1 MEPIRNLLILLF
13 GIMFAVN
20 SAIANANTGFEAG
33 LGSEWQIGGTTGTQS
48 PTVWNDSGVGVS
60 VVTGVTNYSP
70 GGGKT
75 WNITPYGTKMA
86 SIQGGGLAFD
96 QITVGLGLSGT
107 ENTAIKN
114 MLTFQSQNGGGGNPT
129 PTTGSF
135 MKREITL
142 QAGQTYTMAWQYLS
156 TDYTPFND
164 GSIMTLVH
172 KTDNNI
178 TPTLNNKQ
186 QRYSLLG
193 FTNPGTGNYA
203 TGSYGATGW
212 QVATFTVPVAGT
224 YVLGFTSF
232 NLGDT
237 ALSPI
242 LLVDEVQ
249 GTTTLNGQA
258 FTPVS
263 PNPGSDA
270 PPPPP
275 PVAPSVATAVYNA
288 GISQNVWITN
298 HYPTS
303 NNSPAGEG
311 AANAFDNDPDTK
323 YLNFD
328 KKNAGVTVKLNVG
341 RVITGFTLT
350 TANDFPGRDPTSYKL
365 YASNDGVT
373 WTLISEGNLSLT
385 DSRKTTSSMIAVTN
399 TNPYVY
405 YYIFFPTTKAGEG
418 CGLNCDS
425 MQIAEITF
433 YYESGNTAT
442 STATG
447 SGSVSNPSDLCCGG
461 VNTPFNS
468 NTQFTGRVSTFNNRV
483 TQDTLVSITQLGSNN
498 SAIVQQSGTKNNYS
512 EIYVSGNYN
521 MTNTTQTSSS
531 STATNYIEL
540 DVIGSSNT
548 VNLTQNSTGG
558 TKGIYATVNN
568 ASNNLTVNQSG
579 NGNHYAEII
588 LSGSNKTVNLTQSG
602 SAAHMLNINLSGGAT
617 SLTAT
622 QSGNTQQH
630 YSITHNCAQISCAA
644 ITVTQ
649 GQ

>member
-1 MEPIRNLLILLF
+1 MEQMRNLLIFLF
-13 GIMFAVN
+13 SIMFALN
-20 SAIANANTGFEAG
+20 SAIANANYGFESG
-33 LGSEWQIGGTTGTQS
+33 LGAEWQIGGTTGTQS
-48 PTVWNDSGVGVS
+48 ATAWNATGVGVS

-70 GGGKT
+70 GGGYT

-96 QITVGLGLSGT
+96 QITSGLGLSSV
-107 ENTAIKN
+107 ENTAIKD
-114 MLTFQSQNGGGGNPT
+114 MLIYQSQNGGGGQPN
-129 PTTGSF
+129 PTTGSYI
-135 MKREITL
+135 KREITL
-142 QAGQTYTMAWQYLS
+142 QAGQTYTMAWQYVS
-156 TDYTPFND
+156 TDYFPFND
-164 GSIMTLVH
+164 GSIMSLVH
-172 KTDNNI
+172 STDGNI

-203 TGSYGATGW
+203 TNSYGATGW
-212 QVATFTVPVAGT
+212 QVATFTVPVSGT

-249 GTTTLNGQA
+249 GTTLLNGQT
-258 FTPVS
+258 FTPVN

-275 PVAPSVATAVYNA
+275 PPTPSVPTAVYNS

-303 NNSPAGEG
+303 NNSPAGED
-311 AANAFDNDPDTK
+311 AAKAFDNDPDTK

-328 KKNAGVTVKLNVG
+328 KKNAGVTVKLNIG
-341 RVITGFTLT
+341 KVITGFTLT

-373 WTLISEGNLSLT
+373 WTLLGEGNLSLT
-385 DSRKTTSSMIAVTN
+385 DTRKTVSSMVSVTN
-399 TNPYVY
+399 ITPYVY

-433 YYESGNTAT
+433 YYESGSTAT

-447 SGSVSNPSDLCCGG
+447 SGTVSNPSDLCCGG
-461 VNTPFNS
+461 VSTPFNANVS
-468 NTQFTGRVSTFNNRV
+468 FTNRV
-483 TQDTLVSITQLGSNN
+483 GVFNARPDQDSVVNITQVGSYN
-498 SAIVQQSGTKNNYS
+498 SANIQQSGTKNNYS
-512 EIYVSGNYN
+512 EIYVQGNSN
-521 MTNTTQTSSS
+521 ITNTTQTSTSAS
-531 STATNYIEL
+531 ATNYIEL
-540 DVIGSSNT
+540 DVIGSNNT

-558 TKGIYATVNN
+558 AKGIYATVNN
-568 ASNNLTVNQSG
+568 VSNNLTVNQNG
-579 NGNHYAEII
+579 NGNHYAEIN
-588 LSGSNKTVNLTQSG
+588 LSGGNKTVNLNQSG
-602 SAAHMLNINLSGGAT
+602 SAAHMSNITLSGGST
-617 SLTAT
+617 SLTST
-622 QSGNTQQH
+622 QSGSTQQH

>member
-1 MEPIRNLLILLF
+1 MEQMRNLLIFLF
-13 GIMFAVN
+13 GIMSVLN
-20 SAIANANTGFEAG
+20 SAIANANYGFENG
-33 LGSEWQIGGTTGTQS
+33 LGAEWQIGGGTGTQS
-48 PTVWNDSGVGVS
+48 ATGWNDTGVGVS

-75 WNITPYGTKMA
+75 WNINPYGTKMA
-86 SIQGGGLAFD
+86 SIQGGGMSFD
-96 QITVGLGLSGT
+96 QITSGLGLTGV

-114 MLTFQSQNGGGGNPT
+114 MLTYQSQNGGGGNPT
-129 PTTGSF
+129 PTTGSY
-135 MKREITL
+135 MKREVTL

-164 GSIMTLVH
+164 GSIMSLVH
-172 KTDNNI
+172 KTNANI

-224 YVLGFTSF
+224 YILGFTSF

-249 GTTTLNGQA
+249 GTTSLNGQSFA
-258 FTPVS
+258 PVN

-275 PVAPSVATAVYNA
+275 PPAPSVPTAVYNN

-311 AANAFDNDPDTK
+311 AENAFDNDPDTK

-341 RVITGFTLT
+341 RVVTGFTLT

-365 YASNDGVT
+365 YASNDGVN
-373 WTLISEGNLSLT
+373 WTLISEGSLSLT
-385 DSRKTTSSMIAVTN
+385 DSRKTTSSMISITN

-433 YYESGNTAT
+433 YYQSGNTAT

-461 VNTPFNS
+461 VSTPFNANS
-468 NTQFTGRVSTFNNRV
+468 GFSTRVGVFSAVGDSRV
-483 TQDTLVSITQLGSNN
+483 IIEQI
-498 SAIVQQSGTKNNYS
+498 
-512 EIYVSGNYN
+512 GNYN
-521 MTNTTQTSSS
+521 TAIVTQSGRKNYLEANITGNNNSLTANQTTSNLS
-531 STATNYIEL
+531 TNYTEL
-540 DVIGSSNT
+540 NVTGNNNT
-548 VNLTQNSTGG
+548 FNITQNSTSGS
-558 TKGIYATVNN
+558 KGIMATVDNS
-568 ASNNLTVNQSG
+568 SNSVTVNQSG
-579 NGNHYAEII
+579 TGNHYSEISLI
-588 LSGSNKTVNLTQSG
+588 GGNKTVNLTQSG
-602 SAAHMLNINLSGGAT
+602 SAAHMAKIELSGG
-617 SLTAT
+617 STAITTT
-622 QSGNTQQH
+622 QAGAAQQY
-630 YSITHNCAQISCAA
+630 YSIIHNCAQISCAA

>member
-1 MEPIRNLLILLF
+1 MRNLLVFLLGIIVIL
-13 GIMFAVN
+13 N
-20 SAIANANTGFEAG
+20 SAIAQVSNNGFENG
-33 LGSEWQIGGTTGTQS
+33 LGAEWQIGGGTGSQS
-48 PTVWNDSGVGVS
+48 ATGWNDTGVGVS
-60 VVTGVTNYSP
+60 IVTGVTNYSP
-70 GGGKT
+70 GGGLT

-86 SIQGGGLAFD
+86 SIQGGSLSFD
-96 QITVGLGLSGT
+96 QITAGLGLLGV

-114 MLTFQSQNGGGGNPT
+114 MLTYQSQNGGGGNPN
-129 PTTGSF
+129 PTTGSY
-135 MKREITL
+135 MKREVTL

-172 KTDNNI
+172 SSDNSI

-212 QVATFTVPVAGT
+212 QVATFTVPVSGT

-249 GTTTLNGQA
+249 GTTTLNGQT
-258 FTPVS
+258 FTPVN

-275 PVAPSVATAVYNA
+275 PPTPSVPTAIYNS

-311 AANAFDNDPDTK
+311 AANAFDNNPDTK

-341 RVITGFTLT
+341 KVITGFTLT

-365 YASNDGVT
+365 YASNDGVN
-373 WTLISEGNLSLT
+373 WTLVSEGSLSLT
-385 DSRKTTSSMIAVTN
+385 DSRKTTSSMISITN

-418 CGLNCDS
+418 CGLNCNS

-433 YYESGNTAT
+433 YYQSGNTAT
-442 STATG
+442 STDSG
-447 SGSVSNPSDLCCGG
+447 SGSVANPSDLCCGG
-461 VNTPFNS
+461 VSTPFNA
-468 NTQFTGRVSTFNNRV
+468 NTQFNNRV
-483 TQDTLVSITQLGSNN
+483 TTFTGRTSQDSRVVIEQIGNSSTISVTQIGTKNNYAEVRSTGSNNSVTVNQSGTNSTNANYLELSILGSNN
-498 SAIVQQSGTKNNYS
+498 SVNLQQS
-512 EIYVSGNYN
+512 
-521 MTNTTQTSSS
+521 
-531 STATNYIEL
+531 
-540 DVIGSSNT
+540 
-548 VNLTQNSTGG
+548 STGG
-558 TKGIYATVNN
+558 AKGIYSTVN
-568 ASNNLTVNQSG
+568 SNNNSLTIDQSG
-579 NGNHYAEII
+579 SGNHYAEIN
-588 LSGSNKTVNLTQSG
+588 LSGGNKTVNLTQSG
-602 SAAHMLNINLSGGAT
+602 SANHMSNINLSGGAT

-622 QSGNTQQH
+622 QSGATQQY
-630 YSITHNCAQISCAA
+630 YSITHSCANVSCGP

-649 GQ
+649 GN

>member
-1 MEPIRNLLILLF
+1 MEQMRNLLIFLF
-13 GIMFAVN
+13 GIISVLH
-20 SAIANANTGFEAG
+20 SALANANYGFESG
-33 LGSEWQIGGTTGTQS
+33 LGAEWQIGGTTGTQS
-48 PTVWNDSGVGVS
+48 ATAWNQNGVGVS

-96 QITVGLGLSGT
+96 QITSGLGLSGV

-114 MLTFQSQNGGGGNPT
+114 MLTYQSQNGGGGNPT
-129 PTTGSF
+129 PTTGSY
-135 MKREITL
+135 MKREVTL

-164 GSIMTLVH
+164 GSIMTLIH
-172 KTDNNI
+172 KTDSNI

-249 GTTTLNGQA
+249 GSTTLNGQT
-258 FTPVS
+258 FTPVN

-275 PVAPSVATAVYNA
+275 PPTPSVPTAVYNS

-341 RVITGFTLT
+341 KVITGFTLT

-373 WTLISEGNLSLT
+373 WTLISEGSLSLT
-385 DSRKTTSSMIAVTN
+385 DSRKTTSSMISVTN

-461 VNTPFNS
+461 VSTPFNANS
-468 NTQFTGRVSTFNNRV
+468 GFTTRAGVFSAAGDSRVIIE
-483 TQDTLVSITQLGSNN
+483 QI
-498 SAIVQQSGTKNNYS
+498 
-512 EIYVSGNYN
+512 GNYN
-521 MTNTTQTSSS
+521 TANITQSGSKNYLEANFTGNNNSLTANQTTANS
-531 STATNYIEL
+531 STNYAELNVTGNSNTLNITQNNTGGSKGIMATVDN
-540 DVIGSSNT
+540 SSNS
-548 VNLTQNSTGG
+548 V
-558 TKGIYATVNN
+558 
-568 ASNNLTVNQSG
+568 TVNQSG
-579 NGNHYAEII
+579 TGNHYSEIN
-588 LSGSNKTVNLTQSG
+588 LAGGNKTVNLTQSG
-602 SAAHMLNINLSGGAT
+602 SAAHMAKIELSGGAT
-617 SLTAT
+617 AITTT
-622 QSGNTQQH
+622 QTGATQQH
-630 YSITHNCAQISCAA
+630 YSITHNCAQASCSA

>member
-1 MEPIRNLLILLF
+1 MRNLLIFLF
-13 GIMFAVN
+13 GVMSVLN
-20 SAIANANTGFEAG
+20 SAIANANYGFEGG
-33 LGSEWQIGGTTGTQS
+33 LGAEWQIGGTTGTQS
-48 PTVWNDSGVGVS
+48 ATAWNDTGVGVS
-60 VVTGVTNYSP
+60 IVTGVTNYSP
-70 GGGKT
+70 GGGLT

-96 QITVGLGLSGT
+96 QITSGLGLSGV

-114 MLTFQSQNGGGGNPT
+114 MLTYQSQNGGGGNPT
-129 PTTGSF
+129 PTTGSY
-135 MKREITL
+135 MKREVTL

-172 KTDNNI
+172 SSDGNI

-212 QVATFTVPVAGT
+212 QVATFTVPVSGT

-249 GTTTLNGQA
+249 GTTTLNGQT
-258 FTPVS
+258 FTPVN

-275 PVAPSVATAVYNA
+275 PPTPSVPTAVYNS

-311 AANAFDNDPDTK
+311 AANAFDNNPDTK

-341 RVITGFTLT
+341 KVITGFTLT

-385 DSRKTTSSMIAVTN
+385 DSRKTTSSMISVTN

-461 VNTPFNS
+461 VSTPFNANS
-468 NTQFTGRVSTFNNRV
+468 GFTTRAGVFSAAGDSRVIIE
-483 TQDTLVSITQLGSNN
+483 QI
-498 SAIVQQSGTKNNYS
+498 
-512 EIYVSGNYN
+512 GNYN
-521 MTNTTQTSSS
+521 TATVTQSGSKNYLEANFTGNNNSLTANQTTANS
-531 STATNYIEL
+531 STNYTELNVTGNSNTLNITQNNTGGSKGIMATVDN
-540 DVIGSSNT
+540 SSNS
-548 VNLTQNSTGG
+548 V
-558 TKGIYATVNN
+558 
-568 ASNNLTVNQSG
+568 TVNQSG
-579 NGNHYAEII
+579 TGNHYSEIN
-588 LSGSNKTVNLTQSG
+588 LTGGNKTVNVTQSG
-602 SAAHMLNINLSGGAT
+602 SAAHMAKIELSGGAT
-617 SLTAT
+617 AITAT
-622 QSGNTQQH
+622 QTGATQQH
-630 YSITHNCAQISCAA
+630 YSITHNCAQASCAA

>member
-1 MEPIRNLLILLF
+1 MKNLLIFLF
-13 GIMFAVN
+13 AITSVLN
-20 SAIANANTGFEAG
+20 SALANANYGFESG
-33 LGSEWQIGGTTGTQS
+33 LGAEWQIGGTTGTQS
-48 PTVWNDSGVGVS
+48 ATSWNSNGVGVS

-70 GGGKT
+70 GGGNT
-75 WNITPYGTKMA
+75 WNITPYGTYMA

-96 QITVGLGLSGT
+96 QITSGLGLSGV

-114 MLTFQSQNGGGGNPT
+114 MLTYQSQNGGGGNPT
-129 PTTGSF
+129 PTTGSY

-164 GSIMTLVH
+164 GSIMSLIH
-172 KTDNNI
+172 KTDSNI

-212 QVATFTVPVAGT
+212 QVATFTVPVDGT

-249 GTTTLNGQA
+249 GTTALNGQT
-258 FTPVS
+258 FTPVN

-270 PPPPP
+270 PPPPS
-275 PVAPSVATAVYNA
+275 PSVPTAVYNS
-288 GISQNVWITN
+288 GISQNIWITN

-303 NNSPAGEG
+303 NNSPAGED
-311 AANAFDNDPDTK
+311 AAKAFDNDPDTK

-341 RVITGFTLT
+341 KVITGFTLT

-385 DSRKTTSSMIAVTN
+385 DSRKTTSSMISVTN

-433 YYESGNTAT
+433 YYQSDSTAT

-447 SGSVSNPSDLCCGG
+447 SGAVSNPSDLCCGG
-461 VNTPFNS
+461 VSTPFNANS
-468 NTQFTGRVSTFNNRV
+468 GFTSRAGVFSASVNADNRV
-483 TQDTLVSITQLGSNN
+483 IIEQIGNFNQVTVVQNGSRNYSELHVNGSNN
-498 SAIVQQSGTKNNYS
+498 TSTINQTSTGSGT
-512 EIYVSGNYN
+512 V
-521 MTNTTQTSSS
+521 
-531 STATNYIEL
+531 NYIEATL
-540 DVIGSSNT
+540 SGNGNT
-548 VNLTQNSTGG
+548 TSLTQTGTGG
-558 TKGIYATVNN
+558 AKGIYLIGTNGANN
-568 ASNNLTVNQSG
+568 VTIQQTDA
-579 NGNHYAEII
+579 GNHYAEIN
-588 LSGSNKTVNLTQSG
+588 LAGGSKTVNLTQQG
-602 SAAHMLNINLSGGAT
+602 NANHMAKIELTGGAT
-617 SLTAT
+617 SITAT
-622 QSGNTQQH
+622 QSGSTQQF
-630 YSITHNCAQISCAA
+630 YSIQHNCVTASCSAIS
-644 ITVTQ
+644 VTQ

>member
-1 MEPIRNLLILLF
+1 MEQMRNLLIFLF
-13 GIMFAVN
+13 GVMSVLN
-20 SAIANANTGFEAG
+20 SAIANANYGFEGG
-33 LGSEWQIGGTTGTQS
+33 LGAEWQIGGTTGTQS
-48 PTVWNDSGVGVS
+48 ATAWNDTGVGVS
-60 VVTGVTNYSP
+60 IVTGVTNYSP
-70 GGGKT
+70 GGGNT

-96 QITVGLGLSGT
+96 QITSGLGLSGV

-114 MLTFQSQNGGGGNPT
+114 MLTYQSQNGGGGNPT
-129 PTTGSF
+129 PTTGSY
-135 MKREITL
+135 MKREVTL

-172 KTDNNI
+172 SSDGNI

-212 QVATFTVPVAGT
+212 QVATFTVPVSGT

-249 GTTTLNGQA
+249 GTTTLNGQT
-258 FTPVS
+258 FTPVN

-270 PPPPP
+270 PPPPT
-275 PVAPSVATAVYNA
+275 PSVPTAVYNS

-311 AANAFDNDPDTK
+311 AANAFDNNPDTK

-341 RVITGFTLT
+341 KVITGFTLT

-373 WTLISEGNLSLT
+373 WTLISEGSLSLT
-385 DSRKTTSSMIAVTN
+385 DSRKTTSSMISVTN

-461 VNTPFNS
+461 VSTPFNA
-468 NTQFTGRVSTFNNRV
+468 NTGFATRAGVFSAAGDSRVIIE
-483 TQDTLVSITQLGSNN
+483 QI
-498 SAIVQQSGTKNNYS
+498 
-512 EIYVSGNYN
+512 GNYN
-521 MTNTTQTSSS
+521 TANITQSGSKNYLEANFTGNNNSLTANQTTANS
-531 STATNYIEL
+531 STNYTELNVTGNSNTLNITQNNTGGSKGIMATVDN
-540 DVIGSSNT
+540 SSNS
-548 VNLTQNSTGG
+548 V
-558 TKGIYATVNN
+558 
-568 ASNNLTVNQSG
+568 TVNQSG
-579 NGNHYAEII
+579 TGNHYSEIN
-588 LSGSNKTVNLTQSG
+588 LTGGNKTVNVTQSG
-602 SAAHMLNINLSGGAT
+602 SAAHMAKIELSGGAT
-617 SLTAT
+617 SITTT
-622 QSGNTQQH
+622 QTGATQQH
-630 YSITHNCAQISCAA
+630 YSITHNCAQASCAA

>member
-1 MEPIRNLLILLF
+1 
-13 GIMFAVN
+13 
-20 SAIANANTGFEAG
+20 
-33 LGSEWQIGGTTGTQS
+33 
-48 PTVWNDSGVGVS
+48 
-60 VVTGVTNYSP
+60 
-70 GGGKT
+70 
-75 WNITPYGTKMA
+75 MA

-96 QITVGLGLSGT
+96 QITSGLGLSGT

-129 PTTGSF
+129 PTTGSY
-135 MKREITL
+135 MKRSITL

-172 KTDNNI
+172 STDSNV

-224 YVLGFTSF
+224 YILGFTSF

-275 PVAPSVATAVYNA
+275 PVAPSVATAVYNS

-311 AANAFDNDPDTK
+311 AANAFDNNPDTK

-328 KKNAGVTVKLNVG
+328 KKNAGVTVKLNAG

-373 WTLISEGNLSLT
+373 WTLIGEGGLSLS
-385 DSRKTTSSMIAVTN
+385 DSRKTTSGMISVTN

-433 YYESGNTAT
+433 YYQSGNTAT
-442 STATG
+442 STDAG
-447 SGSVSNPSDLCCGG
+447 SGSVANPSSLCCGG
-461 VNTPFNS
+461 VATAFNADAG
-468 NTQFTGRVSTFNNRV
+468 FVGRVNNFF
-483 TQDTLVSITQLGSNN
+483 
-498 SAIVQQSGTKNNYS
+498 
-512 EIYVSGNYN
+512 
-521 MTNTTQTSSS
+521 
-531 STATNYIEL
+531 
-540 DVIGSSNT
+540 
-548 VNLTQNSTGG
+548 
-558 TKGIYATVNN
+558 NN
-568 ASNNLTVNQSG
+568 ASNPDNKVIINQIGSNSFVTAVQIGRKNYIEINSTGSNQNIDIRQTTGTNLSASNYAEITINGSNNEVNTLQNSTSG
-579 NGNHYAEII
+579 GSKGILVNVSNTSNNVTIEQKNSGNHYAEVT
-588 LSGSNKTVNLTQSG
+588 LSGGSKGVNIVQEGSASHMAKIGLTGGATTLNLTQSG
-602 SAAHMLNINLSGGAT
+602 S
-617 SLTAT
+617 
-622 QSGNTQQH
+622 TQQF
-630 YSITHNCAQISCAA
+630 YSITHSCAQVSCAA

>member
-1 MEPIRNLLILLF
+1 MRNLLVFLCGILFFL
-13 GIMFAVN
+13 N
-20 SAIANANTGFEAG
+20 SAIANANSGFENG
-33 LGSEWQIGGTTGTQS
+33 LGAEWQIGGGTGTQS
-48 PTVWNDSGVGVS
+48 ATGWNDTGVGVS

-70 GGGKT
+70 GGGLT
-75 WNITPYGTKMA
+75 WNINPYGTKMA
-86 SIQGGGLAFD
+86 SIQGGSLSFD
-96 QITVGLGLSGT
+96 QITAGLGLLGV

-114 MLTFQSQNGGGGNPT
+114 MLTYQSQNGGGGNPT
-129 PTTGSF
+129 PTTGSY
-135 MKREITL
+135 MKREVTL

-172 KTDNNI
+172 SSDNSI

-212 QVATFTVPVAGT
+212 QVATFTVPVSGT

-249 GTTTLNGQA
+249 GTTTLNGQT
-258 FTPVS
+258 FTPVN

-275 PVAPSVATAVYNA
+275 PPTPSVPTAIYNS

-311 AANAFDNDPDTK
+311 AANAFDNNPDTK

-341 RVITGFTLT
+341 KVVTGFTLT

-365 YASNDGVT
+365 YASNDGVN
-373 WTLISEGNLSLT
+373 WTLVSEGSLSLT
-385 DSRKTTSSMIAVTN
+385 DSRKTTSSMISVTN

-405 YYIFFPTTKAGEG
+405 YYIFFPTTKAGDG

-433 YYESGNTAT
+433 YYQSGNTAT
-442 STATG
+442 STDSG
-447 SGSVSNPSDLCCGG
+447 SGSVANPSNLCCGG
-461 VNTPFNS
+461 VSTPFNA
-468 NTQFTGRVSTFNNRV
+468 NTQFNNRATAFTGRTTQDSRVVIEQIGNSSTISV
-483 TQDTLVSITQLGSNN
+483 TQIGTKNNYAEVRSTGSNNSVTVNQSGTNSTNANYIELSILGSNN
-498 SAIVQQSGTKNNYS
+498 SVNLQQS
-512 EIYVSGNYN
+512 
-521 MTNTTQTSSS
+521 
-531 STATNYIEL
+531 
-540 DVIGSSNT
+540 
-548 VNLTQNSTGG
+548 STGG
-558 TKGIYATVNN
+558 AKGIYSAVN
-568 ASNNLTVNQSG
+568 SNNNSLTIDQSG
-579 NGNHYAEII
+579 SGNHYAEIN
-588 LSGSNKTVNLTQSG
+588 LSGGNKTVNLTQSG
-602 SAAHMLNINLSGGAT
+602 SANHMSNINLSGGAT

-622 QSGNTQQH
+622 QSGATQQY
-630 YSITHNCAQISCAA
+630 YSITHSCANISCGP

-649 GQ
+649 GN